1 VVERRPGLT
10 PRWVTSSRR
19 PLRAESYRRGGSPP
33 PARSERG
40 EGPRKR
46 GQVSWT
52 ASVGRHLVSNVTP
65 PRDDRWDRDRR
76 GLQGV
81 PHRGVRQRRAGPKD
95 HRPPR
100 ARKRP
105 KGAARSRGSRCSAE
119 HSRASGTRER
129 VRSCSDQCDEERDG
143 VERGG
148 GDVSLVRERRPR
160 QGAPQARDTTRSW
173 LSASLKVTVVWSG
186 LPRKGGA
193 FVEAAGG
200 VRRGRGIERVELRS
214 RRVRRRDAF
223 GFGSPVE
230 VEPSGVF
237 ASERVSPSEGDR
249 PGESALGCLG
259 SGASS

>member
-1 VVERRPGLT
+1 MFERRPGLT

-40 EGPRKR
+40 ERPRKR

-81 PHRGVRQRRAGPKD
+81 PRRGVRQRKAGPND
-95 HRPPR
+95 HRRPP
-100 ARKRP
+100 
-105 KGAARSRGSRCSAE
+105 GAQALEWEPPAAEVRVRSAE

-143 VERGG
+143 EERRGG
-148 GDVSLVRERRPR
+148 NVSIVRERRPR
-160 QGAPQARDTTRSW
+160 HGALRARGTTRSW
-173 LSASLKVTVVWSG
+173 LSTASKVAVVWSG
-186 LPRKGGA
+186 LPRKGGT
-193 FVEAAGG
+193 FVEAACG
-200 VRRGRGIERVELRS
+200 VRRVRGIEREEFRS
-214 RRVRRRDAF
+214 SRVRRRDAR
-223 GFGSPVE
+223 GSGHLEE
-230 VEPSGVF
+230 VEPSGY
-237 ASERVSPSEGDR
+237 APPRGSPLPREIGLAARLRVR
-249 PGESALGCLG
+249 G